1 MKGCLSAVIALIVA
15 GLAALVVGGGVCFI
29 GIMMAD
35 MGKQSPTLNVIGGIT
50 MFGSLLVAWYV
61 FVKIRIAM
69 TQADYAPQSSAQTLS
84 GEKNKGDEEE

>member
-15 GLAALVVGGGVCFI
+15 GLAALVVGGGVCFM

-35 MGKQSPTLNVIGGIT
+35 MGKQSPALNVIGGIT
-50 MFGSLLVAWYV
+50 MFGSLLVAGYV

-69 TQADYAPQSSAQTLS
+69 TQTDYAPQSSAQTLS

>member
-15 GLAALVVGGGVCFI
+15 GLAALVVSSGVCFM

-35 MGKQSPTLNVIGGIT
+35 MGEQSPALNVIGGIM
-50 MFGSLLVAWYV
+50 MFGSLLVAGYV

-84 GEKNKGDEEE
+84 GEKNKDDEEE

>member
-15 GLAALVVGGGVCFI
+15 GLAALVVSSGVCFM

-35 MGKQSPTLNVIGGIT
+35 MGEQSPALNVIGGIM
-50 MFGSLLVAWYV
+50 MFGSLLVAGYV

-69 TQADYAPQSSAQTLS
+69 TQGDYAPQSSAQTLS
-84 GEKNKGDEEE
+84 GEKNKDDEEE